1 MIRCVPADHPF
12 TRPDQQRSLL
22 LLYLLLLLLYLLL
35 ISLLLVAVRL
45 LLLMI
50 VQLVQHSGDA
60 MVHPYVYTVQSN
72 TS

>member
-1 MIRCVPADHPF
+1 MIRCVTAYHPF
-12 TRPDQQRSLL
+12 TRPDQQRSL